1 MYSEFSI
8 LLIASCALLASSF
21 NAIEIGYNSDQQDY
35 ECPSMCVCD
44 LFMDLNRANCRF
56 GLLNCYHEK
65 TPSFISFR
73 FQSSAFDWC
82 EH

>member
-8 LLIASCALLASSF
+8 LLITSCGLLASSF
-21 NAIEIGYNSDQQDY
+21 NAIENGYNSGQQDY

-56 GLLNCYHEK
+56 GLLIA
-65 TPSFISFR
+65 TPKKPAFISFR

>member
-8 LLIASCALLASSF
+8 LLITSCGLLASSF
-21 NAIEIGYNSDQQDY
+21 KANENDYNSGQQDY

-56 GLLNCYHEK
+56 GLLNCYPEK
-65 TPSFISFR
+65 ARIHFVSISVV
-73 FQSSAFDWC
+73 SI
-82 EH
+82 